1 MNYKVLDF
9 KLLLNT
15 TAFLICFLLKQY
27 SPEISGLW
35 TLVHFSHKHC
45 TNEAPCASRAERRF
59 PELQIRNHAPLPSLR
74 NGLALH
80 RAPINTNSRGQA
92 CTQLHLRAVRLSLG
106 ARTVYLIHAVGTDSC
121 GIKEQG
127 FSPDDLSSMKTSVPR
142 THPSLI
148 V

>member
-1 MNYKVLDF
+1 MKYTVLDF
-9 KLLLNT
+9 KLLLST
-15 TAFLICFLLKQY
+15 SAFLICFLLKRY

-35 TLVHFSHKHC
+35 TMVHFSHKHC
-45 TNEAPCASRAERRF
+45 TNEAPCASRAERRLAG
-59 PELQIRNHAPLPSLR
+59 LQIRNYTQLPSLR

-92 CTQLHLRAVRLSLG
+92 CTQLHLRAVRLSRG
-106 ARTVYLIHAVGTDSC
+106 ARTVYLIHAVGTDIC

-142 THPSLI
+142 THPSFL